1 MSKNLL
7 RNFERLTTWR
17 RKDERAPHK
26 PLLALLAI
34 GRCLR
39 GQDRLV
45 EYDVIHRELLKLLET
60 FGPYRKVYKPWE
72 PFWRMQKDNIWEVT
86 QPQRVPQQSNG
97 SVSPS
102 DLRQLKVRGGLPIEL
117 HETFSCDPVLA
128 LEIAK
133 QLVDAHFPQTM
144 RVAVLE
150 ATLGEYAFDDLH
162 LKLMTPERAHSPML
176 YDAYSR
182 RTRNQKFRQRVLWKY
197 NHRCA
202 VCGYSFE
209 FPLGYWPALE
219 AAHIKWHS
227 HRGPDISENG
237 LSLCVL
243 HHELFDWGVFTVE
256 PESLKVIISEVVLR
270 GDSEGAV
277 ASLHEKPLEVI
288 PKCNSDRPAEEYL
301 IWHEKNVLRK

>member
-17 RKDERAPHK
+17 RRDERAPHK

-45 EYDVIHRELLKLLET
+45 EYEVIHVELLKLLKT

-72 PFWRMQKDNIWEVT
+72 PFWRMQKDKIWEVT
-86 QPQRVPQQSNG
+86 RSHRVPQQSNG

-102 DLRQLKVRGGLPIEL
+102 NLRQLKVCGGFPMDL
-117 HETFSCDPVLA
+117 HESFSRDAALA
-128 LEIAK
+128 LETAR

-150 ATLGEYAFDDLH
+150 ATLGEYAFDDQH
-162 LKLMTPERAHSPML
+162 QKLMTPERAHSPIL
-176 YDAYSR
+176 HGAYYR
-182 RTRNQKFRQRVLWKY
+182 RKRNQRFRQRVLWKY

-227 HRGPDISENG
+227 HRGPDLSENG

-243 HHELFDWGVFTVE
+243 HHELFDWGIFTVE
-256 PESLKVIISEVVLR
+256 PESLKVIISEVVLKR
-270 GDSEGAV
+270 DSEGAV
-277 ASLHEKPLEVI
+277 ANLHEKPLEVI
-288 PKCNSDRPAEEYL
+288 PKRDSDRPAEEYL